1 MSVTT
6 EDIQEWVK
14 LQWGNNPTLTQLT
27 LVAGLT
33 PESQTT
39 PQYGEFTVT
48 SGPVQHTAGADYLQE
63 FDVELKTWD
72 ETGAANLGPVQVA
85 IEGAF
90 TVRSRQVVGLPSGRG
105 LNLLC
110 SLKDPGDMT
119 EDPNTQRG
127 AAVMVSRDKYKLLC
141 QG

>member
-1 MSVTT
+1 MPVTI
-6 EDIQEWVK
+6 EDVQEWVK
-14 LQWGNNPTLTQLT
+14 LQWTGNAVLAALP
-27 LVAGLT
+27 LVGGLA
-33 PESQTT
+33 PESVDV

-48 SGPVQHTAGADYLQE
+48 GGQVQHNAGADYLQE
-63 FDVELKTWD
+63 FDVEIKTWN
-72 ETGAANLGPVQVA
+72 ETGAANLGPFQLA
-85 IEGAF
+85 IESVF
-90 TVRSRQVVGLPSGRG
+90 QVRSRQATGLPNGRT

-119 EDPNTQRG
+119 EDPDTQRG